1 MVSPTRRELLVLGG
15 AGLAHLLFSRERA
28 DAATGTVLETGFV
41 DTSSGAVG
49 SASSLVADPS
59 LSQAGIRVTLEGRV
73 PVDGP
78 LRFLDVRVVMPSDPP
93 VEFHA
98 WGHDGRN
105 EANVSPNPGVGF
117 FLPLTAGGALRL
129 IGEAQYLLPGR
140 AGQVVGTDEKPLYV
154 KRPFTANLSLGGG
167 RGPKLRTG
175 TFLLSLPPSATGQ
188 APAWNGLRFGEVE
201 GAGGGRG
208 LGAGRRRTD
217 GAIEPAAFPYL
228 VLTVEKAPPE
238 TLS

>member
-1 MVSPTRRELLVLGG
+1 MVSPTRRELLVLGS
-15 AGLAHLLFSRERA
+15 AGLAHILFSRERA

-41 DTSSGAVG
+41 DKASGAVG
-49 SASSLVADPS
+49 SASSIVADPS
-59 LSQAGIRVTLEGRV
+59 LTQAGIRVTLEGQL

-78 LRFLDVRVVMPSDPP
+78 LRFLDVRVVMPSNPP

-105 EANVSPNPGVGF
+105 QANIATSAGVGF
-117 FLPLTAGGALRL
+117 FVPLTAGGALRL
-129 IGEAQYLLPGR
+129 MGEAHYLLPGR
-140 AGQVVGTDEKPLYV
+140 AGKVVGTGEKPLYV
-154 KRPFTANLSLGGG
+154 KRPFTADLSLGGG

-201 GAGGGRG
+201 GAGGVGV
-208 LGAGRRRTD
+208 LGAGRRRAD
-217 GAIEPAAFPYL
+217 GTLDPATFPYL
-228 VLTVEKAPPE
+228 VLTVEKASPE

>member
-28 DAATGTVLETGFV
+28 DAETGTVLTAGFV
-41 DTSSGAVG
+41 DTSNGAVG
-49 SASSLVADPS
+49 SAASIVADPS
-59 LSQAGIRVTLEGRV
+59 LTPDGIRVTLEGRV
-73 PVDGP
+73 PVAGP

-105 EANVSPNPGVGF
+105 EANVSTSAGIGF
-117 FLPLTAGGALRL
+117 FLPLTAGGTLRL
-129 IGEAQYLLPGR
+129 VGEAHYLLPGR

-154 KRPFTANLSLGGG
+154 KRPFTADLSLGGG
-167 RGPKLRTG
+167 RGPKLRAG
-175 TFLLSLPPSATGQ
+175 TYLLSLPPGATGQ
-188 APAWNGLRFGEVE
+188 APAWSGLRFGEVE
-201 GAGGGRG
+201 GAGGGGVR
-208 LGAGRRRTD
+208 GAGRRRAD
-217 GAIEPAAFPYL
+217 GALNPAAFPYL
-228 VLTVEKAPPE
+228 ILTVEKAPPE